1 MLDFNKTDL
10 IDDYLIIQNEDGS
23 ITCIPEKDSIPS
35 QKELFDA
42 FREAFPNGKSV
53 TPVEPTIDTPI
64 IDEEKV
70 MLMESFLE
78 QQDQIDLLTQ
88 AIIKLGGTV

>member
-1 MLDFNKTDL
+1 MLNFDKVDL
-10 IDDYLIIQNEDGS
+10 IENVLIIQNEDGS
-23 ITCIPEKDSIPS
+23 ITCIPEQDCTLEE
-35 QKELFDA
+35 KELFDA
-42 FREAFPNGKSV
+42 FREAFPNGKPIP
-53 TPVEPTIDTPI
+53 PVEPTIDTPI